1 MDSIKNVDFLIIHS
15 HILPN
20 NKYWYSQSEQFN
32 VYYKK
37 PKQNTIKILQIK
49 KNIMKIIKIIIKQY
63 KNIID
68 N

>member
-1 MDSIKNVDFLIIHS
+1 MDSIKNVHNIIIHS
-15 HILPN
+15 HILLN
-20 NKYWYSQSEQFN
+20 NKYWYSQSKQLN

-37 PKQNTIKILQIK
+37 PKQNTIKISQIK
-49 KNIMKIIKIIIKQY
+49 KNIMIIMKIIIKQC

>member
-1 MDSIKNVDFLIIHS
+1 MYIIILYHS
-15 HILPN
+15 RILLN
-20 NKYWYSQSEQFN
+20 NKYWYSKSKLFN

-37 PKQNTIKILQIK
+37 YKQNTIKISQIK
-49 KNIMKIIKIIIKQY
+49 KNIMKIIKIIIKQC